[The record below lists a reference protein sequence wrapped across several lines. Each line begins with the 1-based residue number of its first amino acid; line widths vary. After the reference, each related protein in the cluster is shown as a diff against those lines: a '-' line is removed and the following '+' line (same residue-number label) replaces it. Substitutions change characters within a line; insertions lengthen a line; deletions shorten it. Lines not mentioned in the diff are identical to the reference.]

1 MSIQVRFFA
10 SLREQVGQGECHVP
24 AAQAATIQQVWDV
37 ATRGQPLPQNVLS
50 ALNMEY
56 VALDHPVADG
66 DEVAYFPPV
75 TGG

>member
-10 SLREQVGQGECHVP
+10 SLREQLGQGECEV
-24 AAQAATIQQVWDV
+24 AATQAANVQQVWDV
-37 ATRGQPLPQNVLS
+37 ATGGQPLPQNILS

-56 VALDHPVADG
+56 VALDHPVTDG

>member
-10 SLREQVGQGECHVP
+10 SLREQLGQGGCEIP
-24 AAQAATIQQVWDV
+24 AAQAATVQEVWDV
-37 ATRGQPLPQNVLS
+37 ATQGQALPQNILS

>member
-10 SLREQVGQGECHVP
+10 SLREQVGQGECEVP
-24 AAQAATIQQVWDV
+24 STQAATVQQVWDV
-37 ATRGQPLPQNVLS
+37 ATQGQPLPQNVLS